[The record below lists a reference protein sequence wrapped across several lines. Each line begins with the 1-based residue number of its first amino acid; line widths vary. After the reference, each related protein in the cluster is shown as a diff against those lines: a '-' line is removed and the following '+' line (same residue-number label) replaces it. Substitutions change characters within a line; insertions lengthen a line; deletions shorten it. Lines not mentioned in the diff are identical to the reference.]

1 MDFNTFE
8 HLDVNGTRS
17 SLRVVSKMALAGH
30 HGRAVTTFLASDQHR
45 ASYASGEPLT
55 TTIRPVQ
62 AENCLPRRQI

>member
-1 MDFNTFE
+1 MLLLPPTSARE
-8 HLDVNGTRS
+8 LTMS
-17 SLRVVSKMALAGH
+17 SLVVVKMRAPAGH
-30 HGRAVTTFLASDQHR
+30 HGRTVTTFLASNQHR

>member
-1 MDFNTFE
+1 MLLLPPTSARE
-8 HLDVNGTRS
+8 LTMRS
-17 SLRVVSKMALAGH
+17 LVVVRMRAPAGH
-30 HGRAVTTFLASDQHR
+30 HGRTVTTFLASDQHR